1 MSKANIVEKK
11 TVSIKAILDVNEAD
25 NDINIELE
33 DGEVRT
39 LASILKNFNGEEVS
53 ISVAQTNEIA

>member
-25 NDINIELE
+25 N
-33 DGEVRT
+33 
-39 LASILKNFNGEEVS
+39 GEEVS